1 MTQCLIDFRSMDTAD
16 LIHIVSV
23 VMGNAPGQLF
33 AITGN
38 RNDIPILEIPGG
50 PGNAYRQN
58 A

>member
-1 MTQCLIDFRSMDTAD
+1 MDTAD

-33 AITGN
+33 AIAGN
-38 RNDIPILEIPGG
+38 GNDIPILEIPGG